1 MLTEA
6 DPSTYDFSYFPIAA
20 GLLMKEPFYCAC
32 YRRFRKIVTRDMPT
46 ACVLYDKSRD
56 SFTLAVNPEW
66 MTKHTIE
73 EQGFIIAHEMLHFA
87 WMHITAR
94 AREPMQLHNIACD
107 LTING
112 TLKMA
117 GYATPKDGL
126 FPGVRP
132 DTSKTKCDNE
142 KMREAIDKV
151 ADLIASFPP
160 GAASDMYF
168 MELSKNWPEELTSSG
183 DGEGSGGAGGFGE
196 FDDHSKW
203 SQSADGK
210 NSDAV
215 ADMDTERMRARAKS
229 TLAQAVAEV
238 DRQSSGWGSIPADI
252 VSAIREYV
260 SPVIRWR
267 SVLKN
272 FIGTLV
278 RADKTTSIKRI
289 NRRYPYIH
297 PGVKYGRLPKLLIAV
312 DESGS
317 VSDEMLGSFF
327 SELAILVKKVDIDIV
342 PFDSHVRE
350 TALTRWRKGQKFS
363 LDRQAT
369 GGTSFDAPT
378 DFVNDPA
385 RRGHYDGML
394 ILTDGCCSAPK
405 TSRVKRGW
413 VLGNGCKMNFDP
425 GMELVVAMDGYN
437 APDGAIR

>member
-1 MLTEA
+1 MLSEA
-6 DPSTYDFSYFPIAA
+6 DPSTYNFSYFPIAA
-20 GLLMKEPFYCAC
+20 GLLTKEPFYCAC

-46 ACVLYDKSRD
+46 ACVMYDKMRD
-56 SFTLAVNPEW
+56 SFTLAVNPDW
-66 MTKHTIE
+66 MMKHTIE

-87 WMHITAR
+87 WMHITMR
-94 AREPMQLHNIACD
+94 ARDPAQIHNIACD
-107 LTING
+107 LTINS
-112 TLKMA
+112 TLKSA
-117 GYATPKDGL
+117 GYSTPKDGL

-132 DTSKTKCDNE
+132 DVGITKCDSE
-142 KMREAIDKV
+142 EMRKALEKV
-151 ADLIASFPP
+151 ADLIESFPP

-168 MELSKNWPEELTSSG
+168 LELSKNWPEELKSSSG
-183 DGEGSGGAGGFGE
+183 SFGE
-196 FDDHSKW
+196 FDDHTKW
-203 SQSADGK
+203 GDSANGAE
-210 NSDAV
+210 NGGV

-229 TLAQAVAEV
+229 TLSQAVAEV
-238 DRQSSGWGSIPADI
+238 DRQSSGWGTIPADI
-252 VSAIREYV
+252 VSAIREFV

-317 VSDEMLGSFF
+317 VPDDMLGGFF
-327 SELAILVKKVDIDIV
+327 SELSNLVKKVDIDVV

-350 TALTRWRKGQKFS
+350 KALTRWRKGQKFS

-378 DFVNDPA
+378 DFVNDPI

-413 VLGNGCKMNFDP
+413 VLGPGCKMAFDP
-425 GMELVVAMDGYN
+425 GMELVVAMDNYN
-437 APDGAIR
+437 APNGAIR